1 MKKVM
6 FWAALVATSLVLVG
20 CGSKTSDTGDSAV
33 DNTTNTVNNV
43 ATKSDVAKSWDT
55 VKVDYIGT
63 LEDGSVFDTSIAEK
77 AKEAWTFDE
86 QRPYE
91 PLLVNL
97 GKNEVI
103 PGFEKW
109 IEWMKVGETKKIS
122 LTSDEAYGQPRP
134 ELVQKVPTDT
144 FSGSEIKPEVGK
156 TYNFGVA
163 QGTIKE
169 MNETEVTIDFNHP
182 LAGKALMFEVT
193 LKEIMPAAAVA
204 DTQVQVLPSE
214 EEAVVATGN

>member
-1 MKKVM
+1 
-6 FWAALVATSLVLVG
+6 
-20 CGSKTSDTGDSAV
+20 
-33 DNTTNTVNNV
+33 
-43 ATKSDVAKSWDT
+43 
-55 VKVDYIGT
+55 
-63 LEDGSVFDTSIAEK
+63 
-77 AKEAWTFDE
+77 
-86 QRPYE
+86 
-91 PLLVNL
+91 
-97 GKNEVI
+97 
-103 PGFEKW
+103 
-109 IEWMKVGETKKIS
+109 MKVGETKKIS

-204 DTQVQVLPSE
+204 DTQVLPSE
-214 EEAVVATGN
+214 EAAVVATGN